1 MHSTFQRLNNITSLA
16 TTYLMVLLSLISIA
30 SYLALPPVNMGRIDV
45 KDLII
50 QHGRLRR
57 YAAKNEELASIR
69 FDLTTDLTTLLTSYN
84 TKQLFLYLTAS
95 YETDPSL
102 DVPQVNHEV
111 VLWDRIITRAD
122 TRDFRAVGNKMV
134 GKTKGKKGRGKIR
147 VEEGKNVYTW
157 RDPSGSFKNI
167 PSANLTLHYSLMPY
181 VGLIS
186 SGIAATAQGP
196 IALPEPL
203 FFLPHKDMSDS
214 EVENESLRDKKK
226 KAGDLTIFH
235 VKVTTSF
242 DKVFKGF
249 ADKYGIRDGV
259 YRFLYYSHRLGEK
272 QTPSDFGMRPGH
284 RYGISAEVLQ
294 EGG

>member
-30 SYLALPPVNMGRIDV
+30 SYLALPPVNMGKIDV

-50 QHGRLRR
+50 QYGRLRR

-134 GKTKGKKGRGKIR
+134 GKSKGKKGRGKIR
-147 VEEGKNVYTW
+147 VEEGKNVYPW

-203 FFLPHKDMSDS
+203 
-214 EVENESLRDKKK
+214 VR
-226 KAGDLTIFH
+226 
-235 VKVTTSF
+235 
-242 DKVFKGF
+242 
-249 ADKYGIRDGV
+249 
-259 YRFLYYSHRLGEK
+259 
-272 QTPSDFGMRPGH
+272 
-284 RYGISAEVLQ
+284 
-294 EGG
+294 